1 MKEAKLA
8 FYSNL
13 GNKLSDPQV
22 GQKQFWT
29 AYKKLAN
36 KNRNTNIPPIIEKAV
51 YISNF
56 KAKAD
61 IHNNYFFFI

>member
-1 MKEAKLA
+1 MYTVRKEQNETNKLTKEAKFA

-22 GQKQFWT
+22 GQKHFWT

-36 KNRNTNIPPIIEKAV
+36 TNRNMNIPPIIKEGV
-51 YISNF
+51 
-56 KAKAD
+56 
-61 IHNNYFFFI
+61 